1 MRETYF
7 TMNHLLNYSRFILLL
22 LFLIG
27 EIAQSEEFNGI
38 EFPQG
43 KISFVDRIVSYEPS
57 FSKGNVPTHEDFVD
71 PKKSLGVPDY
81 PPGDYQKGSVS
92 LGSGGR
98 LTLKFTDNVLTG
110 SNDKRHDIHI
120 FEVGSDVEDTFVE
133 ISKDGVEWHSIGKV
147 LGSTSSIDIDSF
159 GFTSSDEFR
168 FVRLTDDPNEGD
180 TISDAVGADIDT
192 VGAIST
198 FPRSSGWVWRCIA
211 VLLIAIGVWIIV
223 RKGPRETTLSWI
235 AICTLT
241 IGTITL
247 IQCEFAL
254 IRSVSS
260 IWFIF
265 WILNF
270 VAITIYVIAQ
280 LRLDQP
286 SRIQKLLFV
295 SILLVLLLALTIL
308 ILFLIPGVI

>member
-1 MRETYF
+1 
-7 TMNHLLNYSRFILLL
+7 MNRLLSFSRPLILL
-22 LFLIG
+22 LFLIVKV
-27 EIAQSEEFNGI
+27 AQAEEFNGI

-43 KISFVDRIVSYEPS
+43 KISFVDKVVSYDPD

-71 PKKSLGVPDY
+71 PEESLGVPDY

-98 LTLKFTDNVLTG
+98 LTLKFTDNVLKG
-110 SNDKRHDIHI
+110 SNDNRHDIHI

-180 TISDAVGADIDT
+180 TVSDAVGADIDT

-198 FPRSSGWVWRCIA
+198 VARSSGWVWSCIA
-211 VLLIAIGVWIIV
+211 FLLIAIGVWIVV
-223 RKGPRETTLSWI
+223 RKGPRDTILSWI
-235 AICTLT
+235 AICTLI
-241 IGTITL
+241 IGVITL
-247 IQCEFAL
+247 VQCEFLL
-254 IRSVSS
+254 IQSLGS

-265 WILNF
+265 WILSF
-270 VAITIYVIAQ
+270 VAIGIYAIAQ
-280 LRLDQP
+280 FRLDRS
-286 SRIQKLLFV
+286 SRISKAPFV
-295 SILLVLLLALTIL
+295 SILLVLLLALLIL
-308 ILFLIPGVI
+308 IFFLIPGIN